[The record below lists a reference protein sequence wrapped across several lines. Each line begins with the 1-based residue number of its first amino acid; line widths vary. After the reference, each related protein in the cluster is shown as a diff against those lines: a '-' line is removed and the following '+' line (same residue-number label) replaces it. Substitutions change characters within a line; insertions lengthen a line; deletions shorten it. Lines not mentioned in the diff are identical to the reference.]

1 MVQKKKDWDDIR
13 ERMQTEMET
22 FSKEAGKDGESL
34 LEQLRAQNRNRYDY
48 RKFLRKFAVLKEEM
62 KIDVDSFDYI
72 FYCYGME
79 HYGNMPLIEP
89 QETKEVHKVED
100 FVIAIDTSMSCK
112 GELVKKFLE
121 ETYSVLSE
129 SESFSG
135 KCMSISFN
143 ATTKYNLMCLSQM
156 KMR

>member
-1 MVQKKKDWDDIR
+1 
-13 ERMQTEMET
+13 MET
-22 FSKEAGKDGESL
+22 FGKEPSEHAQSV
-34 LEQLRAQNRNRYDY
+34 LEQVKVENRERYDY

-62 KIDVDSFDYI
+62 KVDMDTFDYI
-72 FYCYGME
+72 FYHYGME

-121 ETYSVLSE
+121 CTFRVGEFFPKSTCTYHS
-129 SESFSG
+129 
-135 KCMSISFN
+135 M
-143 ATTKYNLMCLSQM
+143 
-156 KMR
+156 